1 MVSVI
6 VIIVIITTSLNAI
19 DTLQDFPG
27 STSDKESTC

>member
-6 VIIVIITTSLNAI
+6 IIIVIITTSVSAI
-19 DTLQDFPG
+19 DTVQDFPG